1 MPTSPRP
8 ANRVVHKGWIV
19 MEQEAIAAGI
29 TGASDLAKLAWLLVC
44 SGLVLFMQAGFA
56 AVETGSVRYKNSI
69 NVALKNIID
78 LCVSFAVFFVVGYS
92 LMFGTSVQVGGWGII
107 GTPTLFL
114 TNIDP
119 ATATISVT
127 TMAFFLFQVTFCNT
141 AATIVSGGVAERCRF
156 MAYVLVTIGVAL
168 VIYPVFGHWVW
179 GGGWLAQLKYHD
191 FAGSSVVHLV
201 GAGVTLAGIHVLG
214 ARLGRFDA
222 QGKAHRI
229 PASSLPLVSIGV
241 VILAFGWIGFNGG
254 SAPLGPQTATIIV
267 NTLNAACFGGLAAML
282 LIWATGGLA
291 EADLILNGVL
301 GGLVAI
307 TAGADCVTPTAS
319 ALIGIIGGTA
329 VVIGSRLMERWR
341 LDDAVGAVPVHGF
354 AGFAGVVATGIFCES
369 RYLTDWDISRGN
381 LILVQVIGAT
391 TAVVWS
397 YVVGLLLWKFVGRIS
412 SLRIGPAEEEVGM
425 NYSEHKVDDPMLDLT
440 KAVVSAV
447 AGKDKA
453 GVQLD
458 NVREGDLVALAR
470 AVKVLVN
477 RHAGAKRN
485 AEAWAQTIESLK
497 HSLLEQQHLGTT
509 TATTSLEELKATR
522 ETLENVLKFLREN
535 DHQSSSNA
543 MLTDLMRLVQGRIDA
558 LTAALP
564 RIVKS
569 FDTVRHTSGQ
579 LDQLA
584 GNIRGGRS

>member
-1 MPTSPRP
+1 
-8 ANRVVHKGWIV
+8 
-19 MEQEAIAAGI
+19 MEADAIAAGI
-29 TGASDLAKLAWLLVC
+29 TGASDLAKLAWLLV
-44 SGLVLFMQAGFA
+44 SAGLVLFMQAGFA

-78 LCVSFAVFFVVGYS
+78 LCVSFAAFFVIGYS
-92 LMFGTSVQVGGWGII
+92 LMFGDSIQVSGWGII

-114 TNIDP
+114 TNIE
-119 ATATISVT
+119 TATIAISTT

-156 MAYVLVTIGVAL
+156 MAYVLVTLGVAL
-168 VIYPVFGHWVW
+168 VIYPLFGHWVW

-191 FAGSSVVHLV
+191 FAGSSVVHMI
-201 GAGVTLAGIHVLG
+201 GAGAALAGIHVLG
-214 ARLGRFDA
+214 SRLGRFDA

-254 SAPLGPQTATIIV
+254 SAPLGTQTATIIT
-267 NTLNAACFGGLAAML
+267 NTLIAACFGGLAAML
-282 LIWATGGLA
+282 LVWATGGLA

-319 ALIGIIGGTA
+319 ALIGIIGGVA
-329 VVIGSRLMERWR
+329 VVIGCRAMERWK

-354 AGFAGVVATGIFCES
+354 AGFAGVVATGVFCES
-369 RYLTDWDISRGN
+369 RFLTDWDISRGN
-381 LILVQVIGAT
+381 LVVVQLIGAT
-391 TAVVWS
+391 TAAVWS
-397 YVVGLLLWKFVGRIS
+397 YVLGLILWKIVGRIS

-440 KAVVSAV
+440 NAVVGAV
-447 AGKDKA
+447 AGKDK
-453 GVQLD
+453 GVNLLD

-485 AEAWAQTIESLK
+485 AESWAQTIEGLK
-497 HSLLEQQHLGTT
+497 HTLLEQQHMGAS
-509 TATTSLEELKATR
+509 TASTSLEELKATR
-522 ETLENVLKFLREN
+522 ETLENVLKFLRETN
-535 DHQSSSNA
+535 AETNSNA
-543 MLTDLMRLVQGRIDA
+543 MLTDLIRLVQGRIDA

-564 RIVKS
+564 RIIKS
-569 FDTVRHTSGQ
+569 FDTVRHASGQ

-584 GNIRGGRS
+584 GNIRGGRA

>member
-1 MPTSPRP
+1 
-8 ANRVVHKGWIV
+8 

-29 TGASDLAKLAWLLVC
+29 SGASDLAKLAWLLV
-44 SGLVLFMQAGFA
+44 SAALVLFMQAGFA

-78 LCVSFAVFFVVGYS
+78 LCVSFAVFFVIGYS
-92 LMFGTSVQVGGWGII
+92 LMFGTSIQIGGWGII

-114 TNIDP
+114 NNIDP
-119 ATATISVT
+119 ATTTISIT

-168 VIYPVFGHWVW
+168 VIYPFFGHWVW

-201 GAGVTLAGIHVLG
+201 GAGITLAGIHVLG
-214 ARLGRFDA
+214 PRLGRFDA

-267 NTLNAACFGGLAAML
+267 NTLTAACFGGLAAML
-282 LIWATGGLA
+282 LVWATRGLA
-291 EADLILNGVL
+291 EADLIMNGIL

-307 TAGADCVTPTAS
+307 TAGADVVTPTAS
-319 ALIGIIGGTA
+319 ALIGIIGGTV
-329 VVIGSRLMERWR
+329 VVIGSRLMEQWR

-354 AGFAGVVATGIFCES
+354 AGFAGVIATGIFCES
-369 RYLTDWDISRGN
+369 RYLTDWDITRGHLV
-381 LILVQVIGAT
+381 LIQLLGAT
-391 TAVVWS
+391 TAAVWS
-397 YVVGLLLWKFVGRIS
+397 YVMGLLLWKFIGRIS

-425 NYSEHKVDDPMLDLT
+425 NFSEHKIDDPMLDLT
-440 KAVVSAV
+440 NAAVNAI
-447 AGKDKA
+447 AGKSKA

-458 NVREGDLVALAR
+458 NVREGDLVTLAR

-477 RHAGAKRN
+477 RHAGAKHN
-485 AEAWAQTIESLK
+485 AEKWAQTIEDLK
-497 HSLLEQQHLGTT
+497 DSLLEQQHLGSN
-509 TATTSLEELKATR
+509 TAANSLDELKATR
-522 ETLENVLKFLREN
+522 ETLNNVLQFLREQESPGN
-535 DHQSSSNA
+535 SNA
-543 MLTDLMRLVQGRIDA
+543 LLSDLLRMVQNRIDA
-558 LTAALP
+558 LTISLP
-564 RIVKS
+564 RMIKS
-569 FDTVRHTSGQ
+569 FDTVRHTTGQ
-579 LDQLA
+579 LHQLA
-584 GNIRGGRS
+584 ANIRGDRA

>member
-1 MPTSPRP
+1 
-8 ANRVVHKGWIV
+8 
-19 MEQEAIAAGI
+19 
-29 TGASDLAKLAWLLVC
+29 
-44 SGLVLFMQAGFA
+44 
-56 AVETGSVRYKNSI
+56 
-69 NVALKNIID
+69 
-78 LCVSFAVFFVVGYS
+78 
-92 LMFGTSVQVGGWGII
+92 
-107 GTPTLFL
+107 
-114 TNIDP
+114 
-119 ATATISVT
+119 
-127 TMAFFLFQVTFCNT
+127 
-141 AATIVSGGVAERCRF
+141 
-156 MAYVLVTIGVAL
+156 
-168 VIYPVFGHWVW
+168 
-179 GGGWLAQLKYHD
+179 
-191 FAGSSVVHLV
+191 
-201 GAGVTLAGIHVLG
+201 
-214 ARLGRFDA
+214 
-222 QGKAHRI
+222 
-229 PASSLPLVSIGV
+229 
-241 VILAFGWIGFNGG
+241 
-254 SAPLGPQTATIIV
+254 
-267 NTLNAACFGGLAAML
+267 
-282 LIWATGGLA
+282 
-291 EADLILNGVL
+291 
-301 GGLVAI
+301 
-307 TAGADCVTPTAS
+307 
-319 ALIGIIGGTA
+319 
-329 VVIGSRLMERWR
+329 
-341 LDDAVGAVPVHGF
+341 
-354 AGFAGVVATGIFCES
+354 VVATGIFCES

-381 LILVQVIGAT
+381 LVLVQVIGAT

>member
-1 MPTSPRP
+1 
-8 ANRVVHKGWIV
+8 
-19 MEQEAIAAGI
+19 MEADAADAIAAGI
-29 TGASDLAKLAWLLVC
+29 TGASDLAKLAWLLV
-44 SGLVLFMQAGFA
+44 SAGLVLFMQAGFA

-78 LCVSFAVFFVVGYS
+78 LCVSSAAFFVVGYS
-92 LMFGTSVQVGGWGII
+92 LMFGASIQVGGWGII

-114 TNIDP
+114 TNIE
-119 ATATISVT
+119 TATIAISTT
-127 TMAFFLFQVTFCNT
+127 TMAFFLFQMTFCNT

-156 MAYVLVTIGVAL
+156 MAYVLVTLGVAL
-168 VIYPVFGHWVW
+168 VIYPLFGHWVW

-191 FAGSSVVHLV
+191 FAGSSVVHMI
-201 GAGVTLAGIHVLG
+201 GAGVALAGIHVLG
-214 ARLGRFDA
+214 SRLGRFDA

-254 SAPLGPQTATIIV
+254 SAPLGTQTATIIT
-267 NTLNAACFGGLAAML
+267 NTLIAACFGGLAAML
-282 LIWATGGLA
+282 LVWATGGLA

-319 ALIGIIGGTA
+319 ALIGIIGGVA
-329 VVIGSRLMERWR
+329 VVIGCRMMERWR

-354 AGFAGVVATGIFCES
+354 AGFAGVVVTGVFCES
-369 RYLTDWDISRGN
+369 RYLADWDISRGN
-381 LILVQVIGAT
+381 LILVQIIGAT
-391 TAVVWS
+391 TAAVWS
-397 YVVGLLLWKFVGRIS
+397 YVLGLVLWTIVGRIS

-440 KAVVSAV
+440 NAVVAAV
-447 AGKDKA
+447 AGKDKGLA
-453 GVQLD
+453 VLD

-485 AEAWAQTIESLK
+485 AESWAQAIEGLK
-497 HSLLEQQHLGTT
+497 HTLLEQQHMGSA
-509 TATTSLEELKATR
+509 TAATSLDELKATR
-522 ETLENVLKFLREN
+522 ETLDHVLTFLR
-535 DHQSSSNA
+535 DHHAEASSSA
-543 MLTDLMRLVQGRIDA
+543 MLTDLIRLVQGRIDA

-564 RIVKS
+564 RIIKS

-584 GNIRGGRS
+584 GNIRGGRA

>member
-1 MPTSPRP
+1 
-8 ANRVVHKGWIV
+8 
-19 MEQEAIAAGI
+19 MEADAITAGI
-29 TGASDLAKLAWLLVC
+29 AGASDLAKLAWLLA
-44 SGLVLFMQAGFA
+44 SAGLVLFMQAGFA

-78 LCVSFAVFFVVGYS
+78 LCVSFAAFFVVGYS
-92 LMFGTSVQVGGWGII
+92 LMFGASIQVGGWGII
-107 GTPTLFL
+107 GQPTLFL
-114 TNIDP
+114 TNIE
-119 ATATISVT
+119 TATIAISTT

-156 MAYVLVTIGVAL
+156 MAYVLVTLGVSL
-168 VIYPVFGHWVW
+168 VIYPLFGHWVW

-191 FAGSSVVHLV
+191 FAGSSVVHMI
-201 GAGVTLAGIHVLG
+201 GAGVALAGIQVLG
-214 ARLGRFDA
+214 SRLGRFDA

-254 SAPLGPQTATIIV
+254 SAPLGVQTATIIT
-267 NTLNAACFGGLAAML
+267 NTLIAACFGGLAAML
-282 LIWATGGLA
+282 LVWATGGLA

-319 ALIGIIGGTA
+319 ALIGIIGGVM
-329 VVIGSRLMERWR
+329 VVVGCRAMERWK

-354 AGFAGVVATGIFCES
+354 AGLAGVVGTGVFCES
-369 RYLTDWDISRGN
+369 RHLAEWDISRGD
-381 LILVQVIGAT
+381 LILVQIIGAT
-391 TAVVWS
+391 TAAVWS
-397 YVVGLLLWKFVGRIS
+397 YVLGLVLWRIVGRIS

-440 KAVVSAV
+440 NAVVSAV
-447 AGKDKA
+447 AGKDK
-453 GVQLD
+453 GVNQLD

-485 AEAWAQTIESLK
+485 AESWAQVIEGLK
-497 HSLLEQQHLGTT
+497 HMLLEQQHLGSS
-509 TATTSLEELKATR
+509 TASASLAELKATR
-522 ETLENVLKFLREN
+522 DALENVLAFLREN
-535 DHQSSSNA
+535 ATAAGSGA
-543 MLTDLMRLVQGRIDA
+543 MLTDLIRLVQGRIDA

-569 FDTVRHTSGQ
+569 FDTVRHASGQ
-579 LDQLA
+579 LDQLV
-584 GNIRGGRS
+584 GNIRGGRA